1 MPHETRLSI
10 NVDHVATLRQARGV
24 GYPDPLEAA
33 RLAEEAGA
41 QGITIHLR
49 QDRRHIQESDLF
61 ALREAVA
68 GKLNLEISTS
78 EEMLHNAIR
87 AQPDQATLVPERPE
101 EITTEGG
108 LDLETQLE
116 PIRNAARRLSEAGIS
131 VSLFLDPDPGIFEP
145 LSRLEEGLVDG
156 FEINTDAYSRAGD
169 QAASEVAKIR
179 DVAERGENE
188 GFEVYAGHGLT
199 VSNVAAISDL
209 PQIREL
215 NIGHSVV
222 SHAVL
227 VGMKTAVR
235 ELLDAMGVS

>member
-1 MPHETRLSI
+1 MSYETRLSI

-24 GYPDPLEAA
+24 DYPDPLTAA

-49 QDRRHIQESDLF
+49 QDLRHIQHSDLF
-61 ALREAVA
+61 TLREDVK
-68 GKLNLEISTS
+68 GKLNLEISTG
-78 EEMLHNAIR
+78 EEMLDAAIR
-87 AQPDQATLVPERPE
+87 VLPDQATLVPERPD

-108 LDLETQLE
+108 LDLQTQLE
-116 PIRNAARRLSEAGIS
+116 PVRKAARRLSEAGIS
-131 VSLFLDPDPGIFEP
+131 VSLFLDPDPDIFEP
-145 LSRLEEGLVDG
+145 LSRLEEGLIDG
-156 FEINTDAYSRAGD
+156 FEINTDAYSRAYR
-169 QAASEVAKIR
+169 SEAEIAKIHEI
-179 DVAERGENE
+179 AARGEDL

-199 VSNVAAISDL
+199 VANVGAISGL

-227 VGMKTAVR
+227 VGMKAAVR
-235 ELLDAMGVS
+235 ALLEAMAVS